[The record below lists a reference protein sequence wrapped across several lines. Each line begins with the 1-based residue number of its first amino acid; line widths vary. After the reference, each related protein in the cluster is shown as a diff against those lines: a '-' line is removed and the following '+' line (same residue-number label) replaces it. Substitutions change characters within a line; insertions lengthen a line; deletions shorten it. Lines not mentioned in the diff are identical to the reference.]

1 MATSKGRSSQLSGV
15 WVCRTLTLIAGLP
28 AWNAGSLGRSHR
40 MAKVAGAI
48 TRSDQPF
55 GLRATSSAASHP
67 HRALPAGPTGAASPP
82 CSRTWPRS
90 RRSPPIASHSRQH
103 DPTPAERPAPAT
115 LLNTDPV
122 FPDAPSLH
130 PLESWSLRQTRRGS
144 VAPKCIHLKR
154 VLICKKIHAKI
165 ASSEVKNNKRRF
177 VSEGF
182 LNARRRNQ
190 HYVGGCG
197 GT

>member
-122 FPDAPSLH
+122 VPDAPSLH
-130 PLESWSLRQTRRGS
+130 PLKSWSLRKTRRGS
-144 VAPKCIHLKR
+144 VEQSEHD
-154 VLICKKIHAKI
+154 VLVAARAQQVRLVIGLLVFEAYGCRAIT
-165 ASSEVKNNKRRF
+165 RR
-177 VSEGF
+177 
-182 LNARRRNQ
+182 Q
-190 HYVGGCG
+190 I
-197 GT
+197 